1 MMSIVEWSTPFM
13 TTVISYDN
21 IVPNTYEVC
30 LGISP
35 TTNNIKYQ
43 NTGFERIKFFLR
55 NICQNSV
62 SISIHNNNFE
72 VIKKITVSKIMTLP
86 DEPSDQLLVVLL
98 FHKIDAIIGKHF
110 NCDYIALESFQG
122 ENIKYQYDSEYDS
135 SFIDEKVYFTGKLKE
150 KKLPW
155 WYRDDTTIGDTFD
168 NMSVKQQYTW
178 DDLDLSYSRKKKTE
192 IRGEIVNLKHFS
204 PKVIDGNK

>member
-1 MMSIVEWSTPFM
+1 MSLVEWSTPFM
-13 TTVISYDN
+13 TTVVSYDN

-35 TTNNIKYQ
+35 TTDNIIYQ

-55 NICQNSV
+55 NICQNSIA
-62 SISIHNNNFE
+62 ISIHNNNFKT
-72 VIKKITVSKIMTLP
+72 INKITVSKIMTLP

-110 NCDYIALESFQG
+110 DCDYITLESFQG

-135 SFIDEKVYFTGKLKE
+135 SFIDEKSYFTGKLHQ
-150 KKLPW
+150 KKTPW
-155 WYRDDTTIGDTFD
+155 WYREDTTISDTFND
-168 NMSVKQQYTW
+168 MLIKQHYTW
-178 DDLDLSYSRKKKTE
+178 AGLNLSYNRRKKKE
-192 IRGEIVNLKHFS
+192 IKGEIVNLKQFS
-204 PKVIDGNK
+204 PKVIDGKK